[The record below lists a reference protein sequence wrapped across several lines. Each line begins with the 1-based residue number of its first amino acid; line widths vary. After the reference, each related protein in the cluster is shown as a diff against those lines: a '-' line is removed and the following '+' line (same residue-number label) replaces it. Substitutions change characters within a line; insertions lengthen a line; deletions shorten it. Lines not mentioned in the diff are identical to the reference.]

1 MNQLFKVS
9 MEETHVHIYVQLY
22 NTSKKLKS
30 GYEITHLE

>member
-9 MEETHVHIYVQLY
+9 ITRIYVHIYVQLY
-22 NTSKKLKS
+22 ITSKKLKS